1 MSVSVSSNRKER
13 RAWAKMVRDAREV
26 SAEIVLDE
34 ETGESISVG
43 IPDADAI
50 NAVYTKRNEGDLF
63 GALAVLLGDDNT
75 QRLRDEAKKIA
86 GEDGRVPITVWRDLM
101 DTVMADLG
109 LAGDPER

>member
-1 MSVSVSSNRKER
+1 MSGPSNRKDR
-13 RAWAKMVRDAREV
+13 RAWAKMVRDAREIT
-26 SAEIVLDE
+26 AEIVLDE

-50 NAVYTKRNEGDLF
+50 NAVYAKRAEGDLF
-63 GALAVLLGDDNT
+63 GALGVLLGDDNT

-101 DTVMADLG
+101 TGVMTDLG
-109 LAGDPER
+109 LAGDPEQ